1 MGWLLVKVSTIE
13 TSVSI
18 VLELAPL
25 TLRKFK
31 DDNKTREIQN
41 LHKISIPPSSG
52 GGEVKRDFPRWRECL
67 MERSFSPTLWV
78 KNCILF

>member
-31 DDNKTREIQN
+31 DDNKTREILN

-52 GGEVKRDFPRWRECL
+52 GGGG
-67 MERSFSPTLWV
+67 
-78 KNCILF
+78 

>member
-13 TSVSI
+13 TIVSI

-52 GGEVKRDFPRWRECL
+52 GGGG
-67 MERSFSPTLWV
+67 
-78 KNCILF
+78 

>member
-18 VLELAPL
+18 VLELTPL

-52 GGEVKRDFPRWRECL
+52 GGRLRGTFQDGA
-67 MERSFSPTLWV
+67 SA
-78 KNCILF
+78 